1 MLINDHNLDML
12 NAREDWTN
20 WINSIE
26 DLVVRN
32 DVSNSKRYKIENLSE
47 SQICDAF
54 IEASREVNPP
64 FYNYMKSKEAQV
76 ENEKNLI
83 KEAAKIMK
91 QISNAFLTA
100 LNEINPDHASNGS
113 ITKAQNTTNRALRT
127 FRKLN
132 PTLSERKITIGFCIR
147 QFRTM
152 APPKLL
158 GDEQP
163 MPHSKRGS
171 VTMAGTRKTRRA
183 SPSRK
188 DSEHNLH
195 LRAQTLLY

>member
-83 KEAAKIMK
+83 KEAAKIIK
-91 QISNAFLTA
+91 KISNAFLTA
-100 LNEINPDHASNGS
+100 LNEINPDHASSGSVTVASLTDSEEEENGEDDDV
-113 ITKAQNTTNRALRT
+113 TTVQKAQNTVNRALKT
-127 FRKLN
+127 FRK
-132 PTLSERKITIGFCIR
+132 
-147 QFRTM
+147 
-152 APPKLL
+152 
-158 GDEQP
+158 
-163 MPHSKRGS
+163 
-171 VTMAGTRKTRRA
+171 
-183 SPSRK
+183 
-188 DSEHNLH
+188 
-195 LRAQTLLY
+195 